1 MEKINFKKE
10 QIPFTQVANQV
21 LNDPSLSFKAK
32 GIYAYLYSKP
42 EGWDFAIE
50 RIAKDST
57 EGERAVRSGIHELEE
72 QGYLYRERQPSG
84 RVVYLLKNKMQ
95 TIAPL
100 LKQQEGEKPPLQ
112 NAPLPKT
119 QGAVSAGV
127 SNKEVKEIKSSSKK
141 ELTPKFSPEVYGM
154 VDLLTGLIKRN
165 NPDWQM
171 RGTVETWASHI
182 DKLHRIDGRT
192 FEQIAYMI
200 KWTQHDQ
207 FWSQNI
213 LSTEKLREK
222 FNDLIPKL
230 KASAVKLQNERVAS
244 AKPKML

>member
-21 LNDPSLSFKAK
+21 LNDPNLTFKAK

-42 EGWDFAIE
+42 DGWDFAID
-50 RIAKDST
+50 RIAKDSK
-57 EGERAVRSGIHELEE
+57 ESRLAVNTGLQELEAN
-72 QGYLYRERQPSG
+72 GYLLRERQANG
-84 RVVYLLKNKMQ
+84 RVAYLLQSQMSKIDMRDIEPNVENRQ
-95 TIAPL
+95 VR
-100 LKQQEGEKPPLQ
+100 KPSLT
-112 NAPLPKT
+112 KIDT
-119 QGAVSAGV
+119 V
-127 SNKEVKEIKSSSKK
+127 SNKEIKEIKNSSNK
-141 ELTPKFSPEVYGM
+141 EVTQKFSPEVYGM
-154 VDLLTGLIKRN
+154 VDLLTDLIKRN